1 VHLNTLS
8 IVRDLL
14 HWFRRLR
21 HNDTQVVFALGTGA
35 VEVFGHLMTVAYFDG
50 LSLDQAAAKLVR
62 RLSITPRTPSDV
74 CDSGPLN
81 L

>member
-1 VHLNTLS
+1 MGVDG
-8 IVRDLL
+8 DLRHRL
-14 HWFRRLR
+14 RRLR
-21 HNDTQVVFALGTGA
+21 DNDAEVVFTLGAGA